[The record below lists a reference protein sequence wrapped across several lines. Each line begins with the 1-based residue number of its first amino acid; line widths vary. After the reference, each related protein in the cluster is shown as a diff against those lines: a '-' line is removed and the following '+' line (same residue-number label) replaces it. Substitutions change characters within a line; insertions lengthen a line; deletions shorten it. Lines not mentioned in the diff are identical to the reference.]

1 MAGARFR
8 IELTGIDAAGHRLS
22 RLAAAGRDLRPVFE
36 DIGERLVS
44 TTKDRFRDQRDPQG
58 NPWAPL
64 SDDYRE
70 RKRRNRDT
78 ILTLEGILGG
88 SIAFQASS
96 NELLVGVPS
105 PASTYAGT
113 HQFGA
118 KKGQYG
124 STSRGQP
131 IPWGDIP
138 AREFLG
144 LSDDDE
150 SEIVDIVSGYLAGAV
165 S

>member
-1 MAGARFR
+1 M
-8 IELTGIDAAGHRLS
+8 
-22 RLAAAGRDLRPVFE
+22 
-36 DIGERLVS
+36 
-44 TTKDRFRDQRDPQG
+44 
-58 NPWAPL
+58 
-64 SDDYRE
+64 
-70 RKRRNRDT
+70 
-78 ILTLEGILGG
+78 
-88 SIAFQASS
+88 
-96 NELLVGVPS
+96 VGVPS